1 MSFLGRVHLRSPLM
15 RFKIPGHNIH
25 VRLFEP
31 VVTADEQ
38 YQVYDT
44 GVEYE
49 SGGIDSVAVGGSFY
63 SLKELARKA
72 DENADKATATA

>member
-1 MSFLGRVHLRSPLM
+1 M

-25 VRLFEP
+25 IRLFEP
-31 VVTADEQ
+31 VVTTDEQ

-44 GVEYE
+44 GIEHE
-49 SGGIDSVAVGGSFY
+49 NGGIDSVAVGGSFY

-72 DENADKATATA
+72 DENAEKAATTA